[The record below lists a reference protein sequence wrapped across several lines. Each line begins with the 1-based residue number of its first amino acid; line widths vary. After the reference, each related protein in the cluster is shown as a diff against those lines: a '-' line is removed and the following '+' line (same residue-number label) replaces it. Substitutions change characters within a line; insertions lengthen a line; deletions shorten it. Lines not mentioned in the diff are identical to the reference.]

1 MNNIN
6 IFSNKF
12 ILNNYFLKF
21 LQSKILFTYRYN
33 FFPITNKNFNYTSDN
48 GWGCMIRSSQ
58 MMIAELLIRKKLKKN
73 WILNNSVS
81 VKNHYSLAHVEI
93 LKLFIDYPSKE
104 NIFSIHNIIHYGL
117 KFNKN
122 AGDWFGP
129 DTISTILNDL
139 INLNK
144 SLNFSSFLVK
154 NQILYIDELQNIT
167 QPLILFI
174 PLRLGLD
181 RINKEYINK
190 LIEIIK
196 IEQSLGFIGG
206 CPNRSYY
213 FIGSNDDSFLYLDP
227 HCNQRFVDLKNI
239 KIDDLLTFHTT
250 IVNLINFEKIDP
262 SLCLGFYIKD
272 INDFNKFL
280 KTVEKIKLFEIQNNK
295 DNFNYHLQEEDDWNI
310 I

>member
-1 MNNIN
+1 M
-6 IFSNKF
+6 
-12 ILNNYFLKF
+12 
-21 LQSKILFTYRYN
+21 
-33 FFPITNKNFNYTSDN
+33 
-48 GWGCMIRSSQ
+48 
-58 MMIAELLIRKKLKKN
+58 
-73 WILNNSVS
+73 
-81 VKNHYSLAHVEI
+81 
-93 LKLFIDYPSKE
+93 
-104 NIFSIHNIIHYGL
+104 
-117 KFNKN
+117 
-122 AGDWFGP
+122 
-129 DTISTILNDL
+129 
-139 INLNK
+139 
-144 SLNFSSFLVK
+144 
-154 NQILYIDELQNIT
+154 
-167 QPLILFI
+167 
-174 PLRLGLD
+174 
-181 RINKEYINK
+181 
-190 LIEIIK
+190 
-196 IEQSLGFIGG
+196 GFIGG